1 MAKGADKPSITTKD
15 SKIAVTAKKDCK
27 IDLKNLEGDAIDLY
41 VQVVAKDGSKTA
53 VTKIATVTLKE
64 TAKTPAKISNVS
76 YKWKG
81 HTSATVTMRSD
92 KAGVYYYE
100 LGKTWNKVSKAP
112 TVDKMSKA
120 NKEFPQIQDF
130 TDQALKDL
138 DAKQCD

>member
-64 TAKTPAKISNVS
+64 TAKTPAKIFQRKLQMERS
-76 YKWKG
+76 Y
-81 HTSATVTMRSD
+81 
-92 KAGVYYYE
+92 
-100 LGKTWNKVSKAP
+100 
-112 TVDKMSKA
+112 
-120 NKEFPQIQDF
+120 I
-130 TDQALKDL
+130 
-138 DAKQCD
+138 CDCNYAF